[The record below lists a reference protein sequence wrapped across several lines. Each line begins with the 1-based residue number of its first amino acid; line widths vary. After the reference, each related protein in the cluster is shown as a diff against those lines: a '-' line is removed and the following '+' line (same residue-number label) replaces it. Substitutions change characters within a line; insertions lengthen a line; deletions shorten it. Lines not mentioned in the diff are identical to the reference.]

1 MNDRKF
7 MIGSTKMQREFA
19 VLCWNVQKRT
29 LTARFQ
35 HVFLELA
42 ERFPSDIWL
51 LQEMKMDHGRLPPGF
66 GHLHYARSCNIRRKT
81 LCYGVATFSTLPI
94 EVSAPYLSQVRELGV
109 ATRKSAL
116 LTHHRMGEERVA
128 VLNLHVVNFV
138 PYRLFEEE
146 LERLCA
152 FLRRHER
159 ERIVVAGDFNT
170 WNSKRRGRLATA
182 MEREG
187 MERAEPADAR
197 QIKRVLGS
205 PLDHVYY
212 RNLKLVE
219 ARAVA
224 VPVSDHNPIWAK
236 FRL

>member
-1 MNDRKF
+1 MKPFKTAEKR
-7 MIGSTKMQREFA
+7 RHEFA

-35 HVFLELA
+35 HAFAELA
-42 ERFPSDIWL
+42 ERFPADIWL
-51 LQEMKMDHGRLPPGF
+51 LQEMRMDHGRIPPGF
-66 GHLHYARSCNIRRKT
+66 GHLHHARSCNIHRRR

-94 EVSAPYLSQVRELGV
+94 ETSLPYLSRVRELGV

-116 LTHHRMGEERVA
+116 LTLHRLGEGRVA

-146 LERLCA
+146 LERLCQ
-152 FLRRHER
+152 LLHRHAKVPF
-159 ERIVVAGDFNT
+159 VVAGDFNT
-170 WNSKRRGRLATA
+170 WSPKRQKRLAEVMA
-182 MEREG
+182 REG
-187 MERAEPADAR
+187 MRRAEPEDAR
-197 QIKRVLGS
+197 QVKRVLGG

-212 RNLKLVE
+212 RSLELLE